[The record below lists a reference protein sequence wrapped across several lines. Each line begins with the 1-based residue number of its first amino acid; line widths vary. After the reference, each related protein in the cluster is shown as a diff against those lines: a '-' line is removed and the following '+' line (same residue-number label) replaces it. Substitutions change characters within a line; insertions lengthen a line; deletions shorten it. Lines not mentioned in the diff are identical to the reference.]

1 MFGKKRGH
9 RRTGSK
15 VLASAGEA
23 LFFVILLGTGA
34 GFFVLML
41 AKMVVPEWRAEHDFI
56 ETTATVLETRI
67 DESSDN
73 DGRRVYRPAVHIRYS
88 VAGQPYDVWTYD
100 VTRAYSS
107 GREDKQAAIDRLE
120 VGHEYLCWYDPLN
133 PARSVLVRGYSWW
146 FWPLALVP
154 IGFMLIGGVGL
165 AYTLWQW
172 GKSPE
177 HQAARGQLGRVDLLE
192 ELHAAERDFPTV
204 PFDADLT
211 NSPGTS
217 LKYRLPVSTS
227 AGWRLLAATTICL
240 LWNGIVATF
249 IVVAI
254 RRHLNGQ
261 HDWGLDLFILP
272 FAAAG
277 GYLIYFFVRELLI
290 ATGIGPTLLEIS
302 DHPLWPGKTYELHI
316 TQGGHL
322 TVNSLDISLR
332 CEERATYRQG
342 TDTRSDRRLVFR
354 QSVLHREGF
363 AISAGQPF
371 SVRCE
376 LHVPA
381 AAMHSF
387 KADHNEVQWTLVVE
401 TIAAGWPSFQRV
413 FPVVVYPPERA
424 THDMSLTVERV
435 PHATAVDG
443 SP

>member
-23 LFFVILLGTGA
+23 LFFAILLGMGA

-41 AKMVVPEWRAEHDFI
+41 AKMVVPEWRAELDFI
-56 ETTATVLETRI
+56 ETTATVLQTRVE
-67 DESSDN
+67 DSSDN
-73 DGRRVYRPAVHIRYS
+73 DGRAVYRPAVRIQYS
-88 VAGQPYDVWTYD
+88 VDGRQHDIWTYD
-100 VTRAYSS
+100 ITRAYSP
-107 GREDKQAAIDRLE
+107 GRDDKLAALDRLE
-120 VGHEYLCWYDPLN
+120 VGRDYVCWYDPRD
-133 PARSVLVRGYSWW
+133 PAQAVVVRGYSWW

-177 HQAARGQLGRVDLLE
+177 HQAAHGQLGRVDLLE
-192 ELHAAERDFPTV
+192 ELQAAQRDFPSV
-204 PFDADLT
+204 PYNSDLT
-211 NSPGTS
+211 NSPGTN
-217 LKYRLPVSTS
+217 LKYRLPISTS
-227 AGWRLLAATTICL
+227 VGWRLLAATAICL
-240 LWNGIVATF
+240 AWNAIVATF

-254 RRHLNGQ
+254 RRHLSGE

-272 FAAAG
+272 FTAAG

-290 ATGIGPTLLEIS
+290 ATGIGPTLVEIS
-302 DHPLWPGKTYELHI
+302 DNPLWPGKTYELHL
-316 TQGGHL
+316 TQGGNL
-322 TVNSLDISLR
+322 TVNSLDVSLK

-342 TDTRSDRRLVFR
+342 TDTRSDRRLVCR
-354 QSVLHREGF
+354 QSIFRRENF
-363 AISAGQPF
+363 EISAGEPL
-371 SVRCE
+371 SVRCD

-401 TIAAGWPSFQRV
+401 VNAAGWPHFQRA
-413 FPVVVYPPERA
+413 FPVIVYPPERA
-424 THDMSLTVERV
+424 PPGAS
-435 PHATAVDG
+435 
-443 SP
+443 